1 MRFAR
6 FAEFALLAVLC
17 FLAGCSSTSKV
28 SPPQSAV
35 RNYNGTASVG
45 DFLTIAIDSNAH
57 TITYTNHTNGE
68 TGTVPYTVNADGSY
82 TITDPQGNLLAA
94 YEVPGSV
101 MVIEAANA
109 GPNKDTAALIT
120 AIENAPIS
128 IQTFAG
134 HQFNYTQFRTDNG
147 GVEIGT
153 GNADSSGNMMGS
165 SYDPGAIMWTPPNY
179 FGTGTAS
186 ASSVVEDPS
195 GDFFTITDQNKGETM
210 TVFGTQNGLFAIDAS
225 GGAVIGLPQASAK
238 DFDPTVAGTYNAIYY
253 EKQNAQMQGQCP
265 TACYETGTPVEGKA
279 SITVTSAGAVT
290 ITDSHSNVMATGTL
304 VAIADDTNLY
314 DGTANKL
321 STPCYGLFTFETI
334 TSSLHQETFV
344 AFEGNAIIFSNFQT
358 ALPLV
363 NNGTYTYFYGVGL
376 K

>member
-1 MRFAR
+1 MRTASL
-6 FAEFALLAVLC
+6 ALLVTACLFV
-17 FLAGCSSTSKV
+17 GCGSSSKPFSV
-28 SPPQSAV
+28 QSPV
-35 RNYNGTASVG
+35 RSYNGTAAVG
-45 DFLTIAIDSNAH
+45 DFLTISIDSTAQ
-57 TITYTNHTNGE
+57 TITYDNHTNGA

-82 TITDPQGNLLAA
+82 TINDPQGNLLTA
-94 YEVPGSV
+94 YEVPGDI

-120 AIENAPIS
+120 AIESVPVT
-128 IQTFAG
+128 IQNFEGRA
-134 HQFNYTQFRTDNG
+134 FNYIQFRTDNG

-153 GNADSSGNMMGS
+153 GSMDENGNTTSSH
-165 SYDPGAIMWTPPNY
+165 YDPGAIMWTPPNY

-186 ASSVVEDPS
+186 GSSVVEDPS

-210 TVFGTQNGLFAIDAS
+210 TVFGTQNGLFAIDGS
-225 GGAVIGLPQASAK
+225 GGGAVIGLPQASTK

-265 TACYETGTPVEGKA
+265 ACYETGTPGEGKA

-290 ITDSHSNVMATGTL
+290 ITDSQSNVMATGTL
-304 VAIADDTNLY
+304 VAIADDINLY

-321 STPCYGLFTFETI
+321 SSPCYGLFTFETI
-334 TSSLHQETFV
+334 TSSLHQETFLT
-344 AFEGNAIIFSNFQT
+344 FQSNAVIFSSFQT

-363 NNGTYTYFYGVGL
+363 NNGTYTYFYGVGS